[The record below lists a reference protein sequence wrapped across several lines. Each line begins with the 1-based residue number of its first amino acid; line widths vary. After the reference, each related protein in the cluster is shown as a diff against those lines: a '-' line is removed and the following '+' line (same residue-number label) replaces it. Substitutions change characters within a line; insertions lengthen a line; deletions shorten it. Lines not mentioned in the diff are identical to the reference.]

1 MLTRED
7 DGEEEKMM
15 NCLSIQRE
23 GKLWTY
29 IRKRDKENSMPTAKA
44 GAQCRVPVPSP
55 PPRHGGRRGRRGRWG
70 QARPM
75 GAVSHRPHARARQHR
90 TLGKPPGQIP
100 SLHATYILSV
110 KVIGHDST
118 HSSLSRLSNQIDQ
131 DLIRHD
137 LQYVQM
143 SKKSYKL

>member
-1 MLTRED
+1 MRKNGNIYKEPSGKSSGMPEPPCCHPVTTGYVESKRQRMKKL
-7 DGEEEKMM
+7 

-29 IRKRDKENSMPTAKA
+29 IRKKEKENSMPAAKA

-55 PPRHGGRRGRRGRWG
+55 PPRHGGRRGRWG

-75 GAVSHRPHARARQHR
+75 GAGEANGGRRGWWGQARPMGAASHRPHSRARQHR

-100 SLHATYILSV
+100 S
-110 KVIGHDST
+110 
-118 HSSLSRLSNQIDQ
+118 QQ
-131 DLIRHD
+131 D
-137 LQYVQM
+137 M
-143 SKKSYKL
+143 